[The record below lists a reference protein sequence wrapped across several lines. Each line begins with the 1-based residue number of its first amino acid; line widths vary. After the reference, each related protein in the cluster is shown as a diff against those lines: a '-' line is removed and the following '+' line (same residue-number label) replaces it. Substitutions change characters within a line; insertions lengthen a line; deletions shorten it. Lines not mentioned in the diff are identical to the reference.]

1 MRCRSATVTSTLRLA
16 DLLAG
21 LCVTADLGYGLPAG
35 EAVRASVLGTRLA
48 RELDLPDEEVRAV
61 FYTSLLEHVGCTAY
75 AHETAAAFVDEVAMN
90 VAAAKTNLAE
100 PRDLLR
106 VFLPGVTRGLPGV
119 ERARVALFAVGRGA
133 RFGKAFTTAT
143 CEVARETARRLGL
156 PPDVQRGL
164 YHVFEWFNG
173 KGAPA
178 KLKGEE
184 IPLPAR
190 LARVAGLAVFFDRLG
205 GPELAVDALR
215 DRSGGLIDPAI
226 VAVFAQHGTALLA
239 ELAGL
244 DPRAALLELEPEP
257 VETVPAAKLDEVAA
271 AFADIADL
279 KSPFFHEHSRRVAV
293 LAREAARRLKLA
305 ETELA
310 DLYVAAL
317 LHDLGRVGVSDAVWE
332 KPGALSSLEWEQV
345 RLYAYHSERILA
357 ASPALASL
365 APAVGMHHE
374 RLDGSGY
381 HRGLSGQALPLP
393 ARILA
398 AADVYVAVTQERPHR
413 PRLEAA
419 AAAEELR
426 ADAGRGRLDADVVEC
441 VLGAAGERARAR
453 RSWPA
458 ELTEREVE
466 VLRLVAA
473 GLSNREIAR
482 RLVISPRT
490 AEHHVQH
497 VYGKIG
503 VSSRAAAALFALE
516 HGLLS

>member
-1 MRCRSATVTSTLRLA
+1 
-16 DLLAG
+16 
-21 LCVTADLGYGLPAG
+21 
-35 EAVRASVLGTRLA
+35 
-48 RELDLPDEEVRAV
+48 
-61 FYTSLLEHVGCTAY
+61 
-75 AHETAAAFVDEVAMN
+75 
-90 VAAAKTNLAE
+90 
-100 PRDLLR
+100 
-106 VFLPGVTRGLPGV
+106 LPGL

-156 PPDVQRGL
+156 PRDVQWGL

-178 KLKGEE
+178 GLKGEE

-205 GPELAVDALR
+205 GPDLAIEALR

-226 VAVFAQHGTALLA
+226 VAVFTARARDLLA
-239 ELAGL
+239 ELAAG
-244 DPRAALLELEPEP
+244 DPRKALLELEPEP
-257 VETVPAAKLDEVAA
+257 VETVPAARLDEVAA

-279 KSPFFHEHSRRVAV
+279 KSPFFHEHSRRVAA
-293 LAREAARRLKLA
+293 LAREAARRLELA
-305 ETELA
+305 ETEVA
-310 DLYVAAL
+310 DLHVAAL
-317 LHDLGRVGVSDAVWE
+317 LHDLGRVSVSDALWE

-345 RLYAYHSERILA
+345 RLHAYHSERILA

-365 APAVGMHHE
+365 APTVGMHHE

-398 AADVYVAVTQERPHR
+398 AADVYVALTQERPHR
-413 PRLEAA
+413 PRVEAA
-419 AAAEELR
+419 GAAEELR
-426 ADAGRGRLDADVVEC
+426 ADARRGRLDADVVEC
-441 VLGAAGERARAR
+441 VLGAAGERVHAR

-466 VLRLVAA
+466 VLRLLAA

-497 VYGKIG
+497 VYAKIG

>member
-1 MRCRSATVTSTLRLA
+1 MLRLA

-35 EAVRASVLGTRLA
+35 EAVRASVLGTRMA
-48 RELDLPDEEVRAV
+48 RKLDLPDGEVRAV

-75 AHETAAAFVDEVAMN
+75 AHETAAAFDDELAMN
-90 VAAAKTNLAE
+90 VAAAKTNLAD
-100 PRDLLR
+100 PLDLLR
-106 VFLPGVTRGLPGV
+106 VFLPGVTQGLPGL
-119 ERARVALFAVGRGA
+119 ERARIAVFAVGRGA

-178 KLKGEE
+178 GLKGEE

-190 LARVAGLAVFFDRLG
+190 LARVAGLAVFFDGLG
-205 GPELAVDALR
+205 GPELAAAALR
-215 DRSGGLIDPAI
+215 ERSGGLVDPAI
-226 VAVFAQHGTALLA
+226 VAAFVEHGDALLA
-239 ELAGL
+239 ELSGL
-244 DPRAALLELEPEP
+244 DLRAALLELEPEP
-257 VETVPAAKLDEVAA
+257 VETVPAARLDEVAA

-279 KSPFFHEHSRRVAV
+279 KSPFFHEHSRRVAA
-293 LAREAARRLKLA
+293 LAREAALRLELGHA
-305 ETELA
+305 EIG
-310 DLYVAAL
+310 DLHVAAL
-317 LHDLGRVGVSDAVWE
+317 LHDLGRVSVSDAVWE
-332 KPGALSSLEWEQV
+332 KPGPLTSLEWEQV
-345 RLYAYHSERILA
+345 RLHAYHSERILA

-398 AADVYVAVTQERPHR
+398 AADVYVALTQERPHR

-426 ADAGRGRLDADVVEC
+426 ADARRGRLDADVVEC
-441 VLGAAGERARAR
+441 VLGAAGERMRAR